1 MSRPPAALPPV
12 CWQPLALQGAPLCS
26 GWPCCWLCRGMSS
39 QLSLCVCSD
48 FGKAAHIEAFSGA
61 RCALRRSD
69 GAEVAANVSPHPLM
83 LHQLVAASKWSQ
95 ATRLC
100 RFVKVCPADVV
111 PAGDSAVSHWVLHEA
126 LAQQLLLSALM
137 YA

>member
-1 MSRPPAALPPV
+1 MSSLPCSVAICMLAAICCASGTFVQQMAML
-12 CWQPLALQGAPLCS
+12 LALQRCVQPAV
-26 GWPCCWLCRGMSS
+26 
-39 QLSLCVCSD
+39 LCVCSD

-100 RFVKVCPADVV
+100 RFVKVCTAVVV
-111 PAGDSAVSHWVLHEA
+111 PAGDSAAFHGCFAAAASA
-126 LAQQLLLSALM
+126 ACLSVGM
-137 YA
+137 NH